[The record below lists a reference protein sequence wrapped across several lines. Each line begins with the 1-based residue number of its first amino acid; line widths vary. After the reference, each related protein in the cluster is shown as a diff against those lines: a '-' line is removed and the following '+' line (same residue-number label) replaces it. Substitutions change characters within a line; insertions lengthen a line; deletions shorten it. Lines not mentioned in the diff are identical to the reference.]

1 MSSDATQLTHS
12 PLPKNARFIILIYLF
27 GAPVLL
33 MLADG
38 LHYYHHYLIANV
50 IFKTALVTFIV
61 GSFGLTYLFPES
73 AKYFGLAGTGLVALG
88 SIMVAGMST
97 EILYQDILLDK
108 GYKISDIKEFDQ
120 LLRSTD
126 AMRVIY
132 LPTGFA
138 FPLGLV
144 VLSIG
149 IFRSPY
155 TPRYISIILCV
166 GALFHTVARMVNH
179 VTLLLLSE
187 GILLVASSLTG
198 WFMWRYTPDQLGV
211 KK

>member
-1 MSSDATQLTHS
+1 
-12 PLPKNARFIILIYLF
+12 
-27 GAPVLL
+27 

-50 IFKTALVTFIV
+50 IFKMALVAFIV
-61 GSFGLTYLFPES
+61 GSFGLTYLFPPSE
-73 AKYFGLAGTGLVALG
+73 KYFGLAGTGLVALG

-97 EILYQDILLDK
+97 EILYQDLLIDK
-108 GYKISDIKEFDQ
+108 GYKISDLKEFEQ
-120 LLRSTD
+120 ILRSTD

-144 VLSIG
+144 ILGIG
-149 IFRSPY
+149 IFRTPY
-155 TPRYISIILCV
+155 TPRYISIILCA

-198 WFMWRYTPDQLGV
+198 SFIWRYKSEHPSR

>member
-1 MSSDATQLTHS
+1 
-12 PLPKNARFIILIYLF
+12 
-27 GAPVLL
+27 
-33 MLADG
+33 
-38 LHYYHHYLIANV
+38 
-50 IFKTALVTFIV
+50 
-61 GSFGLTYLFPES
+61 
-73 AKYFGLAGTGLVALG
+73 
-88 SIMVAGMST
+88 MST
-97 EILYQDILLDK
+97 EILYQDLLIDK
-108 GYKISDIKEFDQ
+108 GYKISDLKEFEQ
-120 LLRSTD
+120 ILRSTD

-144 VLSIG
+144 ILGIG
-149 IFRSPY
+149 IFRTPY
-155 TPRYISIILCV
+155 TPRYISIILCA

-198 WFMWRYTPDQLGV
+198 SFIWRYKSEHPSR